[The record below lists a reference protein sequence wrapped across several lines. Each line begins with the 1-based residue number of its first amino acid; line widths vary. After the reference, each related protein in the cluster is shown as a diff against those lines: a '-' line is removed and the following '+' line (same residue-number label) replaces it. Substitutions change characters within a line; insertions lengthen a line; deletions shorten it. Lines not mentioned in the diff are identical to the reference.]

1 MRSVYNTIGPYD
13 IHQEIGRGGMAVVFL
28 ATDTTSGQR
37 VALRTVPTYTAPD
50 VLAAEQRGAELQEQ
64 FCRVSGFVPQVY
76 KYGTESDY
84 FYVAMEYLDGENLS
98 QAIRRGPL
106 PETRAVCDTLAVDP
120 LALIGS
126 GALLVATPEPD
137 RTAGAIAG
145 AGVPVTAI
153 ATLGSGDRR
162 VRRAGRETP
171 LVPPERDELWRVVA
185 R

>member
-37 VALRTVPTYTAPD
+37 VELRTVRTCAAPY
-50 VLAAEQRGAELQEQ
+50 VMAAEHRGAELQEQ

-106 PETRAVCDTLAVDP
+106 TETRAVAV
-120 LALIGS
+120 
-126 GALLVATPEPD
+126 
-137 RTAGAIAG
+137 AI
-145 AGVPVTAI
+145 
-153 ATLGSGDRR
+153 
-162 VRRAGRETP
+162 
-171 LVPPERDELWRVVA
+171 
-185 R
+185 